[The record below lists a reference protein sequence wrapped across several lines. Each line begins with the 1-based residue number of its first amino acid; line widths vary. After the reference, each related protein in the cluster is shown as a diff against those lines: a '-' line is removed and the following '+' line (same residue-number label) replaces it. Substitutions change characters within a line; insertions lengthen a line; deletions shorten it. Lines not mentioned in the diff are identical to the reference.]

1 MATLAF
7 LLEAKS
13 LELRKHNLNL
23 YFTGFHEYWFQYYDF
38 LFLSREKKKVLL
50 SVQTER

>member
-1 MATLAF
+1 METLAF

-13 LELRKHNLNL
+13 LEPRKHNLLKL

-38 LFLSREKKKVLL
+38 LFLSREKKLLL